1 MTNQLENKIKN
12 IYALDEARTQF
23 IGGNWS
29 DVGVIIYAHAVYDDN
44 FPETPQEIVA
54 TANSF
59 HDAAFIAA
67 APEMVDI
74 IRSLEAKVE
83 AVNAVSVE
91 DICYEISCGFDGK
104 GFSLDTNLE
113 NALNEGAA
121 NVYHL
126 IFDVNKTVNINDKQL
141 SVEDI
146 NLKLQAKLTEQDKLL
161 EDIEGALQY
170 VAALTTNATIER
182 VCTQK
187 IAQYQSYKEGRE

>member
-1 MTNQLENKIKN
+1 MTSKLENKIKN

-23 IGGNWS
+23 TGGNWS

-83 AVNAVSVE
+83 
-91 DICYEISCGFDGK
+91 
-104 GFSLDTNLE
+104 SLTLE
-113 NALNEGAA
+113 NKE
-121 NVYHL
+121 
-126 IFDVNKTVNINDKQL
+126 
-141 SVEDI
+141 
-146 NLKLQAKLTEQDKLL
+146 LKSCK
-161 EDIEGALQY
+161 
-170 VAALTTNATIER
+170 
-182 VCTQK
+182 
-187 IAQYQSYKEGRE
+187 